1 MQPIIHVLFTY
12 SFLWCLPA
20 VSRRETLCFSD
31 RSGLNLWQDISLP
44 SWSPHL
50 DSPPETL
57 CVQRGVVILCSL
69 RAAAQRRID
78 LSCQEHGP
86 VQATPCVTE
95 EEMRRQREEVNVFG
109 SDNKADQD
117 KRGATRKQISSS
129 RKKMR
134 NEGLIWIRGNLFSGV
149 AMVLKPNVEYMTFS
163 QSLPSANYKE

>member
-1 MQPIIHVLFTY
+1 MNATNHTLIVYVFFFMVSSCCIKEGDAVFLGQIRFKSMAGQSQPSVCRAGALIWIHPQKHYV
-12 SFLWCLPA
+12 C
-20 VSRRETLCFSD
+20 
-31 RSGLNLWQDISLP
+31 
-44 SWSPHL
+44 
-50 DSPPETL
+50 
-57 CVQRGVVILCSL
+57 ILCSL

-117 KRGATRKQISSS
+117 KRGATRKQMSSS
-129 RKKMR
+129 RKKVR

-149 AMVLKPNVEYMTFS
+149 VMVLK
-163 QSLPSANYKE
+163 A